1 MRETR
6 ITIPELVLVA
16 GTRALLGAG
25 LGLLLADRLS
35 AEQRKAVGGTLFL
48 IGALSSI
55 PLAFEVLGGSRRS
68 EGHPEQSGFGPVSEA
83 DSAPAWALR

>member
-1 MRETR
+1 
-6 ITIPELVLVA
+6 
-16 GTRALLGAG
+16 LLGAG

-35 AEQRKAVGGTLFL
+35 AEQRKAVGCALFL

-68 EGHPEQSGFGPVSEA
+68 GGHPEQGEFAPLSEDDERTA
-83 DSAPAWALR
+83 GAGDDARVNPQPY